1 MTARLRGSVSLS
13 ETQQLVQN
21 AIREICEE
29 FDDEYW
35 RNCDRTD
42 TYPTEFVEELADGG
56 WLGILIP
63 EEYGGVGMSTEEVV
77 VMMEEI
83 AASGGGFAATQAIHG
98 TIYNSVP
105 LVKYGDEA
113 MKTDVLP
120 NIASGDLAVQSLAL
134 TEPNAGSDSLSIET
148 RAERDGDDYVIN
160 GQKIWTSRVDQTD
173 YVLIVARTTPKSD
186 VEKNTRGLSM
196 FLVDLEAAFEQDAI
210 QMESIEKTASNAV
223 HSFELWF
230 ENLRVPESA
239 LLGEKDKGFYQL
251 LDGLNEERVVIAA
264 ECLGLGELALEH
276 GAAYANER
284 EVFGRKIGKNQAIQ
298 HPLAKAYARVQ
309 AAKEV
314 VYNAATRLENS
325 EQKDGGTQANL
336 AKFLASEACFEAAD
350 IAVQTHGGFGVARE
364 YDVERYFREARLT
377 RLVPIAQEL
386 TLNYIGEN
394 ALGLPR
400 SY

>member
-1 MTARLRGSVSLS
+1 MVDRIRGSVELS

-21 AIREICEE
+21 AIRDVCGD

-35 RNCDRTD
+35 RGCDRD
-42 TYPTEFVEELADGG
+42 DEYPSEFVEELAAGG

-63 EEYGGVGMSTEEVV
+63 EEYGGVGMTTEEVV

-83 AASGGGFAATQAIHG
+83 AAGGGGFSGTQAIHG
-98 TIYNSVP
+98 TVYNSVP
-105 LVKYGDEA
+105 IVKYGSEET
-113 MKTDVLP
+113 KSELLP
-120 NIASGDLAVQSLAL
+120 AIASGETAVQSLAL

-148 RAERDGDDYVIN
+148 RAERDGDEYVID
-160 GQKIWTSRVDQTD
+160 GQKIWTSRVDETD

-186 VEKNTRGLSM
+186 VEKNTRGISM
-196 FLVDLEAAFEQDAI
+196 FLIDLETAFEQDAI
-210 QMESIEKTASNAV
+210 QMEPIEKTASNAV
-223 HSFELWF
+223 HAFELWF
-230 ENLRVPESA
+230 EGLRVPESA
-239 LLGEKDKGFYQL
+239 LLGEEDEGFYQL
-251 LDGLNEERVVIAA
+251 LDGLNEERLVIAA
-264 ECLGLGELALEH
+264 ECIGLGELALER
-276 GAAYANER
+276 GTAYAGDR
-284 EVFGRKIGKNQAIQ
+284 EVFGRQIGSNQAIQ

-314 VYNAATRLENS
+314 VYNAAGRFETS
-325 EQKDGGTQANL
+325 EQKDGGVQANL
-336 AKFLASEACFEAAD
+336 AKFLAAEACYEAAD
-350 IAVQTHGGFGVARE
+350 VAVQTHGGFGVARE

-394 ALGLPR
+394 ALDLPR